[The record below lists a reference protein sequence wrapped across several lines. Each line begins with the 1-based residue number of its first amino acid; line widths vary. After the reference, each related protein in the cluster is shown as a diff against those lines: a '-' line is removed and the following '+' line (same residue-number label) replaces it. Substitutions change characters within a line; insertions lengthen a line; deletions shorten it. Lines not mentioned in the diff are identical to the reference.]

1 MDIEVDKVANELDDM
16 VVDDMEVDM
25 VADIEVVRGRGSGVG
40 GAGPGSGVRGRWSG
54 SGDGCLG
61 PGSEV
66 WGSGRA
72 A

>member
-40 GAGPGSGVRGRWSG
+40 G
-54 SGDGCLG
+54 LG
-61 PGSEV
+61 PGTVV
-66 WGSGRA
+66 WVRGQRSGGPDGRPRSRGPT
-72 A
+72 